1 MLKKIKAQSAIEF
14 TIMIGFAIFFFIL
27 VLLAVEGL
35 ISDQYS
41 KKDDIALKSMA
52 LSIVNEINLAY
63 SSSDGYQR
71 NFRVSEDSSYSV
83 NLTDNFVYVK
93 KNSHSVAYPAYSV
106 EGNIHPGDNIIRK
119 INGSVYLN

>member
-27 VLLAVEGL
+27 VLLAVEEL
-35 ISDQYS
+35 ILDQYS
-41 KKDDIALKSMA
+41 KKDDVALKSMA
-52 LSIVNEINLAY
+52 LGIVNEINLAY

-71 NFRVSEDSSYSV
+71 NFRVTEDSSYSI

-93 KNSHSVAYPAYSV
+93 KNSQSAAYPAYPV
-106 EGNIHPGDNIIRK
+106 EGNIQPGDNIIRK